1 MVKVVPL
8 APSTMQ
14 PGPGF
19 CFDPGPSGRVPG
31 GTPLM
36 LCTSPRVFFQT
47 CGNKFGSFSFG
58 RWSILTLPKGVSPSQ
73 SLLTSPQPEPFG
85 VVLLFCLREWL
96 SFFGESA
103 AVQWE
108 FVAANLLSSLTSVLD
123 SSHLASFSL
132 DSLVLR
138 RYGLPA
144 EPSPDQFNG
153 SGGCSS
159 LLRSA
164 RCTLLSVSAEPWY
177 VPHQDSDGQPRED
190 GIFLSL
196 PSQLVSP
203 LGASMRLEPSFCL
216 KQTPSVGHAGVS
228 HVLDL
233 VCKHFM
239 ACHTPRDSLNST
251 PQLHPAPATSVVW
264 LLPAA
269 QYVNPV
275 GLHSLPREPSHVL
288 RVPVVL
294 PPDLF
299 AHLLICR
306 SPRRVLPMACVP
318 RDPYPGLLRLFRSSS
333 AYASLP
339 LIVSVHPLSCFLNL
353 GLHSHAH
360 SVSLCAPPLDFASS
374 IFFESWTPLLTP
386 CRQALVPVFIRPRL
400 PLHTN
405 FPLHALTSCCS
416 VRSSPPCAPPLDF
429 ASCILS
435 ETWTP
440 SPTPRCQAPVSVF
453 ICPRLTSRVFPLHF
467 LSSCRTSLCSRTP
480 VLRPAGPPPSSILVL
495 APAA

>member
-19 CFDPGPSGRVPG
+19 CFDPGPSGRFPG

-58 RWSILTLPKGVSPSQ
+58 RWSILALPKGVSPSQ

-164 RCTLLSVSAEPWY
+164 RCTLLSVSAEPSY

-190 GIFLSL
+190 GIFFSL
-196 PSQLVSP
+196 PPQLVSP
-203 LGASMRLEPSFCL
+203 
-216 KQTPSVGHAGVS
+216 
-228 HVLDL
+228 
-233 VCKHFM
+233 
-239 ACHTPRDSLNST
+239 
-251 PQLHPAPATSVVW
+251 
-264 LLPAA
+264 
-269 QYVNPV
+269 
-275 GLHSLPREPSHVL
+275 
-288 RVPVVL
+288 
-294 PPDLF
+294 
-299 AHLLICR
+299 
-306 SPRRVLPMACVP
+306 
-318 RDPYPGLLRLFRSSS
+318 
-333 AYASLP
+333 
-339 LIVSVHPLSCFLNL
+339 
-353 GLHSHAH
+353 
-360 SVSLCAPPLDFASS
+360 
-374 IFFESWTPLLTP
+374 
-386 CRQALVPVFIRPRL
+386 
-400 PLHTN
+400 
-405 FPLHALTSCCS
+405 
-416 VRSSPPCAPPLDF
+416 
-429 ASCILS
+429 
-435 ETWTP
+435 
-440 SPTPRCQAPVSVF
+440 
-453 ICPRLTSRVFPLHF
+453 
-467 LSSCRTSLCSRTP
+467 
-480 VLRPAGPPPSSILVL
+480 
-495 APAA
+495 